1 MKRFVFLLTWCAL
14 SVCLFAQGDYGMYAH
29 LYKDC
34 IDDENSPIYGG
45 SYSEY
50 PKELMDAQFPGGDVE
65 LSLFI
70 YKNTERQEVYS
81 GETDAD
87 GNALLVTG
95 EVLVQFVIDRCGKPG
110 RFQVVQSLT
119 EEQDAEALRVME
131 SLPIFKPASIDGI
144 RVKSAYVAPVKF
156 RWKTMPPKEPEAP
169 AYESDNFFDEW
180 SSGSGSDDDWW

>member
-1 MKRFVFLLTWCAL
+1 MKRLLVVLGCIT
-14 SVCLFAQGDYGMYAH
+14 CLLAAYAQGDYGIYAY

-34 IDDENSPIYGG
+34 VDDEESPIYGG
-45 SYSEY
+45 SYSNY
-50 PKELMDAQFPGGDVE
+50 PPELVDAQFPGGDVE

-81 GETDAD
+81 GETDAE

-131 SLPIFKPASIDGI
+131 SLPIFKSASIDGI
-144 RVKSAYVAPVKF
+144 RVKSAYIAPVKF
-156 RWKTMPPKEPEAP
+156 RWKTMPPKEPETP
-169 AYESDNFFDEW
+169 SYESDNFFDEW
-180 SSGSGSDDDWW
+180 SDSGSDDDWW

>member
-1 MKRFVFLLTWCAL
+1 MKRFLLLLWYCAL
-14 SVCLFAQGDYGMYAH
+14 AIWVCGQGDYAMYAH

-34 IDDENSPIYGG
+34 VDDEESPIYGG
-45 SYSEY
+45 SYSAY
-50 PKELMDAQFPGGDVE
+50 PKELNDAQFPGGDVE

-81 GETDAD
+81 GEKDEQ
-87 GNALLVTG
+87 GNDLLVTG

-144 RVKSAYVAPVKF
+144 RVKSAYVAPIKF
-156 RWKTMPPKEPEAP
+156 RWKTMPPKEPEQP
-169 AYESDNFFDEW
+169 SYESDNFFDEW
-180 SSGSGSDDDWW
+180 SSGSDDDWW

>member
-1 MKRFVFLLTWCAL
+1 MKRIFFIFGFV
-14 SVCLFAQGDYGMYAH
+14 VCLLGAYAQGDYGMYAH

-34 IDDENSPIYGG
+34 IDDEQSTIYGG
-45 SYSEY
+45 SYSAY
-50 PKELMDAQFPGGDVE
+50 PPELVDAQFPGGDVE

-87 GNALLVTG
+87 GNQLLVTG
-95 EVLVQFVIDRCGKPG
+95 EVLVQFVVDRCGKPG

-131 SLPIFKPASIDGI
+131 SLPIFKAASIDGI
-144 RVKSAYVAPVKF
+144 RVKAAYIAPVKF
-156 RWKTMPPKEPEAP
+156 RWKTMPPKEPETP
-169 AYESDNFFDEW
+169 SYESDNFFDEW
-180 SSGSGSDDDWW
+180 SSGSDDEWW